1 MLYLNKEEE
10 KEIKILINSVKN
22 IDLLYKKI
30 YTLEI
35 KNKKDSNEYKEMVEY
50 LKLAKDI
57 EDDIYRRNSF
67 DIIKSI
73 KWLKY
78 LSKEKKLKSDIDYLA
93 FQDYKNRIIKR
104 IFDTIIFNMKYNNS
118 LKFAKAVQ
126 AIEIDFYN
134 SFLSILNDFIEKE
147 EYSFLHQKLIELKYN
162 VVFINKEYEQDF
174 IDKNFDVSK
183 DLYII
188 SKIVSEINKIEYE
201 NIIDMKNVF
210 GKKLF
215 LKQMLELLEISD
227 MDYNNTNKYFES
239 IVRQILIKTA
249 FLQMNDD
256 ELEKCNNNFHN
267 YIESKEYID
276 KHPYDKI
283 SENIIINS
291 FKKINKEKTRMKVIS
306 LKKS

>member
-1 MLYLNKEEE
+1 MFFLNKEEE
-10 KEIKILINSVKN
+10 KEIKKLINSVKN

-30 YTLEI
+30 FELEI
-35 KNKKDSNEYKEMVEY
+35 KNKKDSNEYKEIVEY
-50 LKLAKDI
+50 LKLAKDM
-57 EDDIYRRNSF
+57 EDNIYKRNSF
-67 DIIKSI
+67 DIIKFI

-78 LSKEKKLKSDIDYLA
+78 LSKEIKLKSDIDYLA
-93 FQDYKNRIIKR
+93 FQDYEKKITKR
-104 IFDTIIFNMKYNNS
+104 IFNTIIFNMKYDNS
-118 LKFAKAVQ
+118 LKFAKAEQ

-147 EYSFLHQKLIELKYN
+147 EYSFLYPKLIELKYN

-174 IDKNFDVSK
+174 IDKNFDISK

-239 IVRQILIKTA
+239 IVRQMLIKTA
-249 FLQMNDD
+249 FLQMNED
-256 ELEKCNNNFHN
+256 ELEKCLYGNQRMLFL
-267 YIESKEYID
+267 SKLKLRNERTELF
-276 KHPYDKI
+276 
-283 SENIIINS
+283 EN
-291 FKKINKEKTRMKVIS
+291 
-306 LKKS
+306 KS